1 MTTGVRTPTRTTAAP
16 GAKRPRPVKSIVLYV
31 VAVVVGATI
40 LVPLFYAIIGGFKN
54 NPQLLNNP
62 IGLPSPWLFSN
73 YAEILTSN
81 DFWRPLLN
89 SMLIALSSTLLVV
102 LVSAMAAFVFAR
114 FAFRG
119 RELLF
124 TGFLVGLMFPFAVVL
139 LPLFIT
145 LRELG
150 LLANPLGVIF
160 PQAAY
165 GIPITL
171 LILRGFFR
179 AIPAEIE
186 ESATLD
192 GCGPFTFFWRILVP
206 MARPSLAVVAV
217 LALVGSWNDF
227 LLPLVVLVTRSD
239 WWTIPLGV
247 TQYQQQYMGEVGLIL
262 AYITVA
268 MVPAIIFY
276 IFAERHLVSGL
287 TGGAVKG

>member
-1 MTTGVRTPTRTTAAP
+1 MTLDVQQQRAVAP
-16 GAKRPRPVKSIVLYV
+16 PVAKRPRPVKAVLLYI
-31 VAVVVGATI
+31 VAVVVGAII
-40 LVPLFYAIIGGFKN
+40 LVPLFYAVIGGFKN

-62 IGLPSPWLFSN
+62 IGLPTTWLFSN
-73 YAEILTSN
+73 YEEILSSS

-89 SMLIALSSTLLVV
+89 STLIALTSTLLVV

-119 RELLF
+119 RELIF

-139 LPLFIT
+139 LPLFIA

-150 LLANPLGVIF
+150 LLGNPLGVIL
-160 PQAAY
+160 PQAAF

-179 AIPAEIE
+179 NIPAEIE

-192 GCGPFTFFWRILVP
+192 GCGPFAFFWRILVP

-227 LLPLVVLVTRSD
+227 LLPLVVLVTRSE

-262 AYITVA
+262 AYITIA
-268 MVPAIIFY
+268 MIPAIIFY

-287 TGGAVKG
+287 TSGATKG